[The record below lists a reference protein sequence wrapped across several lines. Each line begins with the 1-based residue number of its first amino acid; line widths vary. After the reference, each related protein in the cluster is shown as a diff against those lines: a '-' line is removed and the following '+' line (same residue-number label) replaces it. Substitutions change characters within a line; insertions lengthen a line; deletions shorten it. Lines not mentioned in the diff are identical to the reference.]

1 MVGILTTDLEGFLV
15 EYNYPMQ
22 DDWTTEEL
30 ITVIELYSAVEKAY
44 EEGVSRKVLMGA
56 YRAFKEIVP
65 SKSEEKTLFKEF
77 EKESG
82 YSAYPII
89 KAAKDAGEIEIIKAK
104 K

>member
-1 MVGILTTDLEGFLV
+1 M

-30 ITVIELYSAVEKAY
+30 VTVMELYGAVEKAY
-44 EEGVSRKVLMGA
+44 ETGVSRTILMGA

-77 EKESG
+77 EKVSG
-82 YSAYPII
+82 YSAYQII
-89 KAAKDAGEIEIIKAK
+89 KAAKDAAGSEMIKASK
-104 K
+104 